1 MGTLLASPAS
11 PQYLETTIKLP
22 DTLGWLSFPW
32 SVARNTAN
40 NKIYVGCDDGILVID
55 GTTNQRL
62 ARIKMTG
69 GRAWALCY
77 NPHNNKVYCADLGL
91 GRVVVIGGATD
102 SVIATREIVA
112 YSLCYNSQSNKVY
125 CVTPDD
131 NTVTVI
137 DGATNAVVATLDVG
151 DWPHGLCYNP
161 QNNKVYCANSGAGS
175 DNVTVIDGASNAVL
189 ASVPAGYCGVER

>member
-1 MGTLLASPAS
+1 MITAPKLLLCVMALGALLAPAAS
-11 PQYLETTIKLP
+11 AQYLETTIMLP

-32 SVARNTAN
+32 SLAHNPQN

-55 GTTNQRL
+55 GTTSQRL

-77 NPHNNKVYCADLGL
+77 NPQNNRIYCADLGL
-91 GRVVVIGGATD
+91 GRVVIIGGATD
-102 SVIATREIVA
+102 SVIATRMIVSYA
-112 YSLCYNSQSNKVY
+112 LCYNPQNNKVY

-137 DGATNAVVATLDVG
+137 DGATNSVVATVDVG
-151 DWPHGLCYNP
+151 DWPHGLCYNS
-161 QNNKVYCANSGAGS
+161 QNNGS
-175 DNVTVIDGASNAVL
+175 SRIRVGDLMG
-189 ASVPAGYCGVER
+189 